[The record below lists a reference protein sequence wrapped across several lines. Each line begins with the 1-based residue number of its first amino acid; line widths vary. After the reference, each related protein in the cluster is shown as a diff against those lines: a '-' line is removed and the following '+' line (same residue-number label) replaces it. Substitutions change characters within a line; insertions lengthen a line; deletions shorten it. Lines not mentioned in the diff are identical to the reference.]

1 MIDVPGPIW
10 YWHGNCQ
17 VIQEELNTISNTA
30 ITFNLPIRFMI
41 IFIIVSNACLTV
53 IIPIILTGTL
63 VFDKTNV
70 SVDMMRH
77 HFCGRIIMTSLSVHV
92 LLVGK

>member
-10 YWHGNCQ
+10 YWHGNCRD
-17 VIQEELNTISNTA
+17 TISNTA

-70 SVDMMRH
+70 SVDMM
-77 HFCGRIIMTSLSVHV
+77 
-92 LLVGK
+92 